1 MDMEGTSTVSNQTPL
16 VEPEIL
22 EAIYTSEDEDLY
34 SLSKKQPV
42 MLVFLRHFGCTFC
55 REALSDLSKLRDDL
69 EKRNVRLVL
78 VHMSEDDLATR
89 YFKKYDLVPVDHIS
103 DPDLSLYDLFGL
115 NKGSFGQL
123 FGLKVI
129 RRTLTAG
136 VLAGHGLGAPH
147 GNPNQMP
154 GVFVLKNG
162 SIQRKFMHSSAADRP
177 DYLRLLGNIESASER

>member
-1 MDMEGTSTVSNQTPL
+1 MEGTSTKSNQAPL

-22 EAIYTSEDEDLY
+22 EAIYTNEDEDLY

-55 REALSDLSKLRDDL
+55 REALSDISKLRDDL

-89 YFKKYDLVPVDHIS
+89 YFKKYKLVPVAHIS

-115 NKGSFGQL
+115 SKGSFGQL

-154 GVFVLKNG
+154 GVFIIKDGAV
-162 SIQRKFMHSSAADRP
+162 QRKFIHHSAADRP
-177 DYLRLLGNIESASER
+177 VYLDLLENLEARTGLE

>member
-1 MDMEGTSTVSNQTPL
+1 MDSTSTVNDSQQAPL

-22 EAIYTSEDEDLY
+22 EAIYTSADSDLY
-34 SLSKKQPV
+34 SLSKEQPV

-55 REALSDLSKLRDDL
+55 REALSDLSKLRSDL
-69 EKRNVRLVL
+69 EQRNVRLVL
-78 VHMSEDDLATR
+78 VHMSEDDLASR
-89 YFKKYDLVPVDHIS
+89 YFKKYKLTPVDHIS

-115 NKGSFGQL
+115 TKGSFGQL

-136 VLAGHGLGAPH
+136 VLAGHGLGAPQ

-154 GVFVLKNG
+154 GVFIIKDG
-162 SIQRKFMHSSAADRP
+162 AIQRKFIHHSAADRP
-177 DYLRLLGNIESASER
+177 DYLALLEE